1 MNASGMRLSD
11 LVGVSGLPKPT
22 VARLMAELLAGGLVM
37 RDAQRRF
44 QLGPLTH
51 ELGVISLLNF
61 RLQELCRPS
70 LAALSEATGETTYLK
85 VRSGAD
91 VFCLDLAIAARKRK
105 ARTSWRGSRAALG
118 TGACGLALLSFMPE
132 AERTRVIRLNALH
145 APAGAAAYVHTLSNS
160 IEQTRLA
167 GYALSSDDV
176 YAGMS
181 AIGIPILDGA
191 GRPIVALSVSLPTA
205 ELNPRSR
212 DRALAAL
219 ADQEGL
225 LRRTLRQSGVVAA
238 QIG

>member
-1 MNASGMRLSD
+1 MNASGLRLSD
-11 LVGVSGLPKPT
+11 LVSASGLPKPT
-22 VARLMAELLAGGLVM
+22 VARLMAELLASGLVM

-44 QLGPLTH
+44 RLGPLTH
-51 ELGVISLLNF
+51 ELGVISLMNF

-85 VRSGAD
+85 VRSGSD
-91 VFCLDLAIAARKRK
+91 VFCLDLATPERKRK

-132 AERTRVIRLNALH
+132 TERIHVIRQHAPH
-145 APAGAAAYVHTLSNS
+145 APAGAAAYMRALSER
-160 IEQTRLA
+160 IEQTRVT

-181 AIGIPILDGA
+181 AIGIPVFDGA

-212 DRALAAL
+212 DRVLAAL
-219 ADQEGL
+219 SEQEGL
-225 LRRTLRQSGVVAA
+225 LRRTLRQSGVHET
-238 QIG
+238 